1 MLYFR
6 YPSYTIDCYKLTT
19 KYIYIQNH
27 MFVFLQSKLKYFP
40 RIFIYEQGVL
50 FVKLSFVNI
59 MVRKIICSEISAITV
74 VPTIGTISIIP
85 FKLTD
90 KILIPF

>member
-1 MLYFR
+1 
-6 YPSYTIDCYKLTT
+6 
-19 KYIYIQNH
+19 

-40 RIFIYEQGVL
+40 KIFIFEQGVL

-74 VPTIGTISIIP
+74 FISTAYYTITTVYVYA
-85 FKLTD
+85 LQ
-90 KILIPF
+90 

>member
-1 MLYFR
+1 
-6 YPSYTIDCYKLTT
+6 
-19 KYIYIQNH
+19 

-40 RIFIYEQGVL
+40 KIFIFEQGVL

-74 VPTIGTISIIP
+74 VKDWTTNVEWRE
-85 FKLTD
+85 
-90 KILIPF
+90 

>member
-1 MLYFR
+1 
-6 YPSYTIDCYKLTT
+6 
-19 KYIYIQNH
+19 

-40 RIFIYEQGVL
+40 KIFIFEQGVL

-74 VPTIGTISIIP
+74 THENKGDSSDYTY
-85 FKLTD
+85 D
-90 KILIPF
+90 AC

>member
-1 MLYFR
+1 
-6 YPSYTIDCYKLTT
+6 
-19 KYIYIQNH
+19 

-40 RIFIYEQGVL
+40 KIFIFEQGVL

-74 VPTIGTISIIP
+74 TDLDNFFAFSSQSDG
-85 FKLTD
+85 LTTMRSE
-90 KILIPF
+90 F

>member
-1 MLYFR
+1 
-6 YPSYTIDCYKLTT
+6 
-19 KYIYIQNH
+19 

-40 RIFIYEQGVL
+40 KIFIFEQGVL

-74 VPTIGTISIIP
+74 GQKTYT
-85 FKLTD
+85 FL
-90 KILIPF
+90 

>member
-1 MLYFR
+1 
-6 YPSYTIDCYKLTT
+6 
-19 KYIYIQNH
+19 

-40 RIFIYEQGVL
+40 KIFIFEQGVL

-74 VPTIGTISIIP
+74 LEPISDVPMFRLSLRKNGCNSNQ
-85 FKLTD
+85 
-90 KILIPF
+90 

>member
-1 MLYFR
+1 
-6 YPSYTIDCYKLTT
+6 
-19 KYIYIQNH
+19 

-40 RIFIYEQGVL
+40 KIFIFEQGVL

-74 VPTIGTISIIP
+74 YVRAKLRFILLSCFRQSKTISQ
-85 FKLTD
+85 FRFYKRAVAA
-90 KILIPF
+90 

>member
-1 MLYFR
+1 
-6 YPSYTIDCYKLTT
+6 
-19 KYIYIQNH
+19 

-40 RIFIYEQGVL
+40 KIFIFEQGVL

-74 VPTIGTISIIP
+74 FLKKEIKRIVCVRFCTV
-85 FKLTD
+85 
-90 KILIPF
+90 ILFQKKYF

>member
-74 VPTIGTISIIP
+74 PGEWRWALDTERKTLDG
-85 FKLTD
+85 L
-90 KILIPF
+90 LI